1 MENKPKMV
9 ALVKS
14 PSKNA
19 HIRKSE
25 GFSLREIKEAGKTI
39 DLLKKANIKID
50 YFRKSIYPDN
60 IEKLKSI
67 EVPKKKGKK
76 REPFV
81 KKEKKKTPFKPKIEK
96 PKVKKVV
103 KPKAP
108 PKKPV
113 VKEKP
118 KPVKK
123 EKLIKK
129 EIGIKEPK
137 GTPLTDLSG
146 LGVATAKKFI
156 ELGVNNI
163 EELVKENPDELATL
177 IKGVTLERIIKWIDE
192 GKELLK

>member
-1 MENKPKMV
+1 MENKSKLV

-14 PSKNA
+14 PARSA
-19 HIRKSE
+19 HIRKAE
-25 GFSLREIKEAGKTI
+25 GFSLKELEAAGKTI
-39 DLLKKANIKID
+39 ESLKTANIMID
-50 YFRKSIYPDN
+50 YFRKSVYPEN
-60 IEKLKSI
+60 IEKLKLLEI
-67 EVPKKKGKK
+67 PKEKGKK

-81 KKEKKKTPFKPKIEK
+81 KKEKKRVQFK

-123 EKLIKK
+123 EKPIKK
-129 EIGIKEPK
+129 EIGIIEPK
-137 GTPLTDLSG
+137 GTPLTELSG
-146 LGVATAKKFI
+146 LGSTTAKKFI

-163 EELVKENPDELATL
+163 EDLIKENPDELATL
-177 IKGVTLERIIKWIDE
+177 IKGVSAERLIKWIEE
-192 GKELLK
+192 GKVLLK